1 VQHLFIYSL
10 VVHAMRSG
18 LIVAGGH
25 STRFGDTDK
34 VVASVAG
41 TPMIRRVADRLA
53 PVVDTLVINCRE
65 EQVASI
71 REALIGYSPRV
82 RFACDETPDQG
93 PMAGMATGLRH
104 VEHEY
109 AFVVAADM
117 PLIDP
122 EIVGYLFERAVGSN
136 HDAAIPQLDDQWF
149 QTTHAVYRANAMATA
164 CEAALAAGQR
174 KTTAPLS
181 DIDYVVVDESEVRTH
196 GTLDTFENINTPED
210 RETVVEKLD

>member
-1 VQHLFIYSL
+1 
-10 VVHAMRSG
+10 MRSG
-18 LIVAGGH
+18 LIIAGGR

-41 TPMIRRVADRLA
+41 VPMIRRVADRLV
-53 PVVDTLVINCRE
+53 PVIDTLVVNCRE
-65 EQVASI
+65 EQIAPI

-82 RFACDETPDQG
+82 RFTCDETPDQG
-93 PMAGMATGLRH
+93 PVAGIATGLCH

-109 AFVVAADM
+109 AFVAAADM

-136 HDAAIPQLDDQWF
+136 YDAAIPQLDNQWF

-164 CEAALAAGQR
+164 CETALAAGKR

-181 DIDYVVVDESEVRTH
+181 DIDYVVVDESEVCTH
-196 GTLDTFENINTPED
+196 GTLDSFENINTQED
-210 RETVVEKLD
+210 RETVVEKLG